1 MSIELQTFKA
11 GDEVYC
17 PYLGRKVY
25 KLDNFGVQAY
35 PLTIEKN
42 ISFTSYGKIS
52 VNHLQPDLFHA
63 TPENKLLLEALYKCD
78 FESPKLRGS
87 DLTRKLLS
95 DGAEAVLCYV
105 SDVSDGV
112 AADKKGV
119 RVIFDYKSETDSF
132 KTSLPNGSFQF
143 WHHAVP
149 CNDYAN
155 LTDGILIKSEQ

>member
-1 MSIELQTFKA
+1 MNEQFKA

-35 PLTIEKN
+35 PLTIEKKV
-42 ISFTSYGKIS
+42 SFTSYGKLS

-63 TPENKLLLEALYKCD
+63 TPENKALLEALYKCE
-78 FESPKLRGS
+78 FESPKLKGS

-95 DGAEAVLCYV
+95 EGKHVLCFF
-105 SDVSDGV
+105 SDQSDEHAV
-112 AADKKGV
+112 DKGAV
-119 RVIFDYKSETDSF
+119 RIVVGCDGGAFVF
-132 KTSLPNGSFQF
+132 KRGICN
-143 WHHAVP
+143 WKYAVP

-155 LTDGILIKSEQ
+155 LVDGVLLLNGENNGSL